1 MALHC
6 EGCGH
11 RSNEVKSGGGVA
23 DRGRRITLQVK
34 EQYDLAR
41 DVLKSETCELN
52 IPELDLV
59 VGGGLIGGK

>member
-1 MALHC
+1 MATNC
-6 EGCGH
+6 EGCGN

-23 DRGRRITLQVK
+23 DRGKRITLKVQ
-34 EQYDLAR
+34 EPYDLAR
-41 DVLKSETCELN
+41 DVLKSETCELS